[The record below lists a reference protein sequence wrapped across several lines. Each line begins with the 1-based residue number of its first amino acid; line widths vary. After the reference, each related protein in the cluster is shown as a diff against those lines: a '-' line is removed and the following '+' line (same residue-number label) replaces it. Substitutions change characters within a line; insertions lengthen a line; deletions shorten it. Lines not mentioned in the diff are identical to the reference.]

1 MIQSLL
7 DELGA
12 NCRVNESKAL
22 SVASADFSLQD
33 EVRQKEDLL
42 AAAAAV
48 GMLLQ
53 SEPHLRLVLQGTLD
67 LEVSLQPDRAGAA
80 GDVRDLVLLNPESG
94 WEIGISAK
102 HQHEALK
109 HSRLSNQI
117 DFGLKW
123 FGLPCTPEYFA
134 DIAPTFEHLNE
145 YKGRNIAW
153 SQIKEKET
161 SIYVPVLKAFQ
172 RELLN
177 LDRLNPGVVA
187 RGLVSY
193 LIGLF
198 DFYKVVKLKNEIK
211 IQVFNFNGSLNLPA
225 KKLQPKTKLEKLKLP
240 SRIVEIDFRKRE
252 NETSNTTLDLICDNG
267 WQLSFRLHSAS
278 TLVEPS
284 LKFDINLEGRP
295 NNLQTFSAIW

>member
-1 MIQSLL
+1 MVQSLL
-7 DELGA
+7 DELGE
-12 NCRVNESKAL
+12 NCRVTESKAL
-22 SVASADFSLQD
+22 SIASADFSLQD

-53 SEPHLRLVLQGTLD
+53 SEPHLHLVLQGTLN
-67 LEVSLQPDRAGAA
+67 LEVSLQPDKAGAA
-80 GDVRDLVLLNPESG
+80 GDVRDLILIADSG

-123 FGLPCTPEYFA
+123 FGLPCTADYFA
-134 DIAPTFEHLNE
+134 EIAPIFEQLND
-145 YKGRNIAW
+145 YKGRNMAW
-153 SQIKEKET
+153 SQIQDKET
-161 SIYVPVLKAFQ
+161 SIYVPVLQAFQ
-172 RELLN
+172 RELLT
-177 LDRLNPGVVA
+177 LDSRNPGVVA
-187 RGLVSY
+187 RGMVSY

-198 DFYKVVKLKNEIK
+198 DFYKIVKLKNEIK

-225 KKLQPKTKLEKLKLP
+225 KKIQPKTKLEKLKLP

-252 NETSNTTLDLICDNG
+252 NDISKTTLDLICDNG
-267 WQLSFRLHSAS
+267 WQLSFRLHNAS

>member
-1 MIQSLL
+1 MVKSLL
-7 DELGA
+7 DELGD
-12 NCRVNESKAL
+12 NCRVAESKAL
-22 SVASADFSLQD
+22 SIASADFSLQD

-53 SEPHLRLVLQGTLD
+53 SEPHLLLVLQRTLD
-67 LEVSLQPDRAGAA
+67 LEVSLQPDKAGAA
-80 GDVRDLVLLNPESG
+80 GDVRDLILIADSG

-123 FGLPCTPEYFA
+123 FGLPCTSDYFA
-134 DIAPTFEHLNE
+134 EIAPTFEQLND
-145 YKGRNIAW
+145 YKGQNMAW
-153 SQIKEKET
+153 SQIKDKET
-161 SIYVPVLKAFQ
+161 SVYVPVLKAFQ

-177 LDRLNPGVVA
+177 LDSRNPGVVA

-198 DFYKVVKLKNEIK
+198 DFYKIVKLKNEIK

-225 KKLQPKTKLEKLKLP
+225 RKIQPKTKLEKLKLP

-252 NETSNTTLDLICDNG
+252 NDISNTTLDLICDNG
-267 WQLSFRLHSAS
+267 WQLSFRLHNAS